1 MSMLP
6 HEAFSQ
12 AGIDPQHI
20 ASALH
25 QVAGSSLSFK
35 AKPGLVEITKTVYR
49 DGKLHKQ
56 RYHVRKNGKVEP
68 ASNADDAKS
77 SKSSDKSDSKDK
89 APAEK
94 AAPTPKPADTGK
106 ADEKK
111 VEYLL
116 KGWVKPTAHDDIHG
130 GHVLR
135 AAVAQKLGSDFGRDA
150 KRSDLTDVKRKKIE
164 SEGAKYQKELAYIA
178 AKSQAA
184 HSGDFVTLH
193 RGVEGHQAE
202 AIKQALKEG
211 KPVHIATDTVS
222 SWTDDHAT
230 AQGFGKVVVSIR
242 VPRSSIVAS
251 YKAFPK
257 QFIKAE
263 REVAIATA
271 GGFGPNHITGVKVYK

>member
-6 HEAFSQ
+6 HEAFTQ
-12 AGIDPQHI
+12 AGIGHEHI
-20 ASALH
+20 ANAIH
-25 QVAGSSLSFK
+25 QAAGSSLSFK

-56 RYHVRKNGKVEP
+56 RYYVRKDGKVEA
-68 ASNADDAKS
+68 ASDD
-77 SKSSDKSDSKDK
+77 DKSKKKPAQAESKDK
-89 APAEK
+89 APAK
-94 AAPTPKPADTGK
+94 DAAKPAA
-106 ADEKK
+106 ADAKVDPKK
-111 VEYLL
+111 VDYLL
-116 KGWVKPTAHDDIHG
+116 KGWVKPSAHDDVHG

-150 KRSDLTDVKRKKIE
+150 KRSDLTDTKRKKIE
-164 SEGAKYQKELAYIA
+164 GEGAKYQKELAYIA
-178 AKSQAA
+178 SKSQAA
-184 HSGDFVTLH
+184 YSGDFVTLH
-193 RGVEGHQAE
+193 RGIEGHQAE

-230 AQGFGKVVVSIR
+230 ARGFGNVVVTVR
-242 VPRSSIVAS
+242 VPRSAIVAS

-257 QFIKAE
+257 QFIKEE

-271 GGFGPNHITGVKVYK
+271 GGFGPDHITGVKVYK

>member
-1 MSMLP
+1 MSMNP

-12 AGIDPQHI
+12 AGIDHEHI
-20 ASALH
+20 AGALH

-56 RYHVRKNGKVEP
+56 RYHVRKDGKVEP
-68 ASNADDAKS
+68 ASDDSAK
-77 SKSSDKSDSKDK
+77 KTKTETKDK
-89 APAEK
+89 APTKEP
-94 AAPTPKPADTGK
+94 AAKSTKPADTGK
-106 ADEKK
+106 VDEKK
-111 VEYLL
+111 VDYLL
-116 KGWVKPTAHDDIHG
+116 NGWVKPSAHNDIHG

-135 AAVAQKLGSDFGRDA
+135 AAVAQKLGSNFGSDA
-150 KRSDLTDVKRKKIE
+150 KRSDLTDAKRQKIE
-164 SEGAKYQKELAYIA
+164 GEGAKYQKELAYIA

-193 RGVEGHQAE
+193 RGVEGRQAE

-230 AQGFGKVVVSIR
+230 ARGFGNVVVSIR

-271 GGFGPNHITGVKVYK
+271 GGFGPNHITGVKVYKQ